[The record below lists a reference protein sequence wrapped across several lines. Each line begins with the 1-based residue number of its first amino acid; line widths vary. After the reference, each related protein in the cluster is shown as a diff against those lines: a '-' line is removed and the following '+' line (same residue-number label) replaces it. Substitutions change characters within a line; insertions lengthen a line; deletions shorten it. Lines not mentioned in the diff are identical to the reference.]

1 VFRLAYTNDTTSG
14 QANPNEINNI
24 CNKAKRAATLGSEL
38 IDLPDAPLMM
48 QIECA
53 YDFVNTVKGFLEE
66 REKRRR

>member
-1 VFRLAYTNDTTSG
+1 MKSNM
-14 QANPNEINNI
+14 